1 MAPVPVTTA
10 APSIPAPGAASG
22 ARSAQTRGSTETRTA
37 LVSRNE
43 PGSSSNRSRSGAGRG
58 KWRPQPGQTRQVS
71 QRASPANPA
80 PQVGQAR
87 SSARSISRSSSPAGE
102 GWGRAIGGSVGW
114 RGRGEESGGDA
125 TDRWWRRQR
134 ETRGEPPA
142 ACFRRLRRRVRCRE
156 PDSETN
162 RRRTGRQRRSA
173 CPADRGRPSTTDE
186 ATARGPLDA
195 PPWSWSCRTGAPCLP
210 AHWNSIV
217 GTPKHQQD
225 PLLLPPP
232 FRSRCTS
239 RRRATAPLWP
249 RSMVVRVATP
259 LRTIPTWPMLLKR

>member
-114 RGRGEESGGDA
+114 RARRGVRRGCYGQVVAASTRDERGTTGRLL
-125 TDRWWRRQR
+125 
-134 ETRGEPPA
+134 PPTTPPSPVPRA
-142 ACFRRLRRRVRCRE
+142 RFG
-156 PDSETN
+156 TN